1 MLTQGPRTCARL
13 CASTHVC
20 VCALP
25 LQALSH
31 YILCLYRGFDGLV
44 AIGYFAIVPTN
55 SAEMLLGT
63 SVQFIAIW

>member
-1 MLTQGPRTCARL
+1 MSAPSLPSL
-13 CASTHVC
+13 PPFLPLSLP
-20 VCALP
+20 VCALH

-63 SVQFIAIW
+63 GVQFIAIW